1 MTASDK
7 SLLKDIY
14 VSIVFLTRFP
24 APSWPAAAERPLANA
39 MWAFPVAGILV
50 ATLGGAVYILCDLLE
65 LPVTI
70 SALFATVALIVATG
84 GLHEDGL
91 ADLADGIWG
100 GPDPEKRLAIMSDSR
115 IGAYGAIALIVSAAG
130 RAAAIAAIGDPA
142 LVLGALVA
150 ACAVSR
156 GMMPLVMAFSQPAK
170 ADGLAAGA
178 GTPTASGWGGALLI
192 AVIVTMLAAPADW
205 LGCLIGAAF
214 GAALI
219 GWFAQRNLGG
229 YTGDVLGASQQV
241 AELFALAVIASA
253 VTVAA

>member
-24 APSWPAAAERPLANA
+24 APGWPAAAERPLANA

-91 ADLADGIWG
+91 ADVADGFG
-100 GPDPEKRLAIMSDSR
+100 VHGERQRRLDVMRDSR
-115 IGAYGAIALIVSAAG
+115 IGAFGVIALVLALAAKIGALAALGQPELVVVALVSSAALSRAFVVVAMRMMPSARDDGLGAGAGAPRFEEALIALAVGGAIAL
-130 RAAAIAAIGDPA
+130 A
-142 LVLGALVA
+142 LTLSWSWLVVVL
-150 ACAVSR
+150 
-156 GMMPLVMAFSQPAK
+156 
-170 ADGLAAGA
+170 AGA
-178 GTPTASGWGGALLI
+178 T
-192 AVIVTMLAAPADW
+192 
-205 LGCLIGAAF
+205 
-214 GAALI
+214 AALI
-219 GWFAQRNLGG
+219 MAWRTMRAFGG
-229 YTGDVLGASQQV
+229 QTGDVLGAIVLVSDIAMLAAFV
-241 AELFALAVIASA
+241 AF
-253 VTVAA
+253 T

>member
-50 ATLGGAVYILCDLLE
+50 ATLGGAVYFLCDLLE

-100 GPDPEKRLAIMSDSR
+100 GPDPEKRLAIMADSH
-115 IGAYGAIALIVSAAG
+115 IGAYGAIALIVLSIVG
-130 RAAAIAAIGDPA
+130 CCGTPA
-142 LVLGALVA
+142 MFG
-150 ACAVSR
+150 
-156 GMMPLVMAFSQPAK
+156 
-170 ADGLAAGA
+170 GA
-178 GTPTASGWGGALLI
+178 GTAGGAGVGVGPPPTK
-192 AVIVTMLAAPADW
+192 A
-205 LGCLIGAAF
+205 
-214 GAALI
+214 
-219 GWFAQRNLGG
+219 GG
-229 YTGDVLGASQQV
+229 RCGRGGG
-241 AELFALAVIASA
+241 
-253 VTVAA
+253 